1 MASLYERITQK
12 TENAEAREILPAPV
26 YYVESSDDN
35 SVLIGMNVAVEKNPD
50 GTSLVTWHDTTRERA
65 MIADEVK
72 NEDDFFAFKR
82 TDEEGGQ
89 FYKFSPMTL
98 ELYNEKVKAELIAGQ
113 DFGNPDEMTAAFLKT
128 MR

>member
-12 TENAEAREILPAPV
+12 TENAEAREVLPAPV

-35 SVLIGMNVAVEKNPD
+35 SVLIGMDVTVEKNPD
-50 GTSLVTWHDTTRERA
+50 GTALVTWHDTTRERA
-65 MIADEVK
+65 MMADEVK

-113 DFGNPDEMTAAFLKT
+113 DFDNPDEMTAAFLKT

>member
-12 TENAEAREILPAPV
+12 TENAEAREVLPAPV

-35 SVLIGMNVAVEKNPD
+35 SVLIGMDVAIEKNPD

-65 MIADEVK
+65 MMADEVK

-113 DFGNPDEMTAAFLKT
+113 DFDNPDEMTTAFLKT